1 MLQHS
6 IQRVLESNVQEV
18 IVVLGYAAE
27 EIMPVISSAGIK
39 VLTNPHYN
47 RGLSESLKVGLR
59 AVSPDSTGALIY
71 LADQPLVSPRTID
84 KLIETFKATRALAV
98 VPTYRGERGNPVVL
112 AKDLFPE
119 VMKLSGD
126 MGARSLLEKYAKR
139 IVLVEVED
147 VAVII
152 DIDTPRDLERWSLL
166 LKG

>member
-1 MLQHS
+1 MISAVVLAAGPSRRFGRPKQLLKIGDRTMLQHS

-47 RGLSESLKVGLR
+47 RGLSESRKVGLR
-59 AVSPDSTGALIY
+59 AVSPDSSGALIY

-112 AKDLFPE
+112 ALAF
-119 VMKLSGD
+119 L
-126 MGARSLLEKYAKR
+126 
-139 IVLVEVED
+139 
-147 VAVII
+147 
-152 DIDTPRDLERWSLL
+152 
-166 LKG
+166 